1 MKESRS
7 DEIQDCLPNDHRFG
21 VDLDKP
27 DTAPAQAQ
35 KA

>member
-7 DEIQDCLPNDHRFG
+7 DEIQDCLPNNHRSE

-27 DTAPAQAQ
+27 DTAPAQAK